1 MSINIY
7 SGLPKNKKITCV
19 IQYIDTF
26 GNLTTNMS
34 LQENRITE
42 TSIILEHG
50 KEIVMLYKN
59 QEYRGKFTSHFES
72 VSPKSI
78 LFVNGSSDYL
88 EVSINLGNAAKEI
101 GIELGDEISFSF

>member
-1 MSINIY
+1 
-7 SGLPKNKKITCV
+7 
-19 IQYIDTF
+19 
-26 GNLTTNMS
+26 
-34 LQENRITE
+34 
-42 TSIILEHG
+42 
-50 KEIVMLYKN
+50 
-59 QEYRGKFTSHFES
+59 